1 MADSKSSL
9 SHQKLR
15 GILSIYRICFEAAV
29 KACSFPSV
37 TSFRPNSADERA
49 WDMFLDHNTTS
60 RGDVPADTSAEVVA
74 ACKKWSL
81 CDYFCLMLYGVLK
94 RHLQG
99 E

>member
-1 MADSKSSL
+1 MADFKPSL
-9 SHQKLR
+9 SHKKLR
-15 GILSIYRICFEAAV
+15 EILSVYRICFEAAV

-37 TSFRPNSADERA
+37 TSFRTNSADERA
-49 WDMFLDHNTTS
+49 WDMFLNHNTTS
-60 RGDVPADTSAEVVA
+60 RGEIPVDTSAEVVA

-81 CDYFCLMLYGVLK
+81 CDHLCLMLYGVLK